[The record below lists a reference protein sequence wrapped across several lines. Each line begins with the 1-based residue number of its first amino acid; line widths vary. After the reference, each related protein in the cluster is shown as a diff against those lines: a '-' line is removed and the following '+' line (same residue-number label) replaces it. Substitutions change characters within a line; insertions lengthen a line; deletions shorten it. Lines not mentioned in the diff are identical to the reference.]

1 MKRIY
6 FTAVPLESNFVLE
19 HKRVCP
25 VGFELPGAPE
35 QTAYPITAI
44 IAATAEPGDDV
55 LVIAVRQSNAARNA
69 NLDILNS
76 ELASLQL
83 PHLRCRDLVMPE
95 SQDRDVLT
103 DLFRMLIEA
112 AEPSACYYACMTF
125 GTKTFPIVLFSA
137 LSYVDKIV
145 PDTEIKGIYYQE
157 IRREQGVTAEARLYD
172 VSPLFLLN
180 RVVDTVAAVDGAE
193 PAALIA
199 ALLGGRADG

>member
-6 FTAVPLESNFVLE
+6 LTAVPLESNFVLE

-25 VGFELPGAPE
+25 VGFALPGAPE
-35 QTAYPITAI
+35 QAAYPITPV

-55 LVIAVRQSNAARNA
+55 LVITVRQTNAARNA
-69 NLDILNS
+69 NMDILRA
-76 ELASLQL
+76 ELDALGLQR
-83 PHLRCRDLVMPE
+83 LRFKDLVMPE

-112 AEPSACYYACMTF
+112 AEPDACYYACMTF

-145 PDTEIKGIYYQE
+145 PETEIKGIYYQQ
-157 IRREQGVTAEARLYD
+157 IRRERGVTADAQLYD
-172 VSPLFLLN
+172 VSSLFLLN
-180 RVVDTVAAVDGAE
+180 SVVDTVAAIDGTD

-199 ALLGGRADG
+199 ALLGGRSDG